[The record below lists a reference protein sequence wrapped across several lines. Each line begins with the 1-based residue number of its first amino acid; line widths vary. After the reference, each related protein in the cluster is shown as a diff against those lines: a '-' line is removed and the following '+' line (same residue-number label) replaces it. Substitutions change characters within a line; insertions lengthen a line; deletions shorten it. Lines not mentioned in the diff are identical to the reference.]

1 MKKRNLLLIAGALF
15 AMSGMAQYNNGYF
28 IINEGQYGSEPGLL
42 NYYSSETN
50 ELSTKVYQ
58 DANNG
63 STLGMT
69 AEFGARADGKL
80 FICSKQNFGAGGRL
94 VVADANTL
102 EMMAN
107 YVEIDGNADTRAVEA
122 VVEANMFFVGTN
134 MGVYAYD
141 LSTLEPVGLVE
152 GTAIEGSAY
161 SPGSGDM
168 VSHGG
173 YLYVATPDGVMVI
186 DPVDNVLVTT
196 VAIANTVSVFEVNGK
211 VYAAANSCTWGTPSQ
226 SDTEQFVLINEDFTA
241 GTVYVVPMASSNFW
255 FTPKPCKPVEIMG
268 ENAIVY
274 SPGEGTKY
282 LCKYD
287 FSTGEFTEKFIEF
300 EGRQQMYGHVLAS
313 DLENGDLLVCTFQGY
328 SSTNYWF
335 NIYDGKT
342 GEQKNSLKMPA
353 HYWFPSQIIKAKD
366 SGSPTGIKDLTVK
379 EKEVAGV
386 MYYNVTG
393 QMSRNPFDGINIVQ
407 TRYTDGTTSTEKVMF

>member
-1 MKKRNLLLIAGALF
+1 MIAGALF
-15 AMSGMAQYNNGYF
+15 ALSSMAEYSNGYF

-50 ELSTKVYQ
+50 EISTKVYQ
-58 DANNG
+58 GANNG

-69 AEFGARADGKL
+69 AEFGTMADGKL
-80 FICSKQNFGAGGRL
+80 FICSKQNFGTGGRL
-94 VVADANTL
+94 VVANANTL
-102 EMMAN
+102 ETLAN
-107 YVEIDGNADTRAVEA
+107 YVEIDGSADTRGVEA
-122 VVEANMFFVGTN
+122 VVEANRFFVGTN
-134 MGVYAYD
+134 VGVYAYD
-141 LSTLEPVGLVE
+141 LTTLEPVGIVE
-152 GTAIEGSAY
+152 GTAVEGTTY
-161 SPGSGDM
+161 SPGTGDM

-173 YLYVATPDGVMVI
+173 YLYVAVPDGVMVI

-196 VAIANTVSVFEVNGK
+196 VSIANAVSVFEAGGK

-226 SDTEQFVLINEDFTA
+226 SDTEQFVLINDDFTA
-241 GTVYVVPMASSNFW
+241 GTVYDVPMASPYFW
-255 FTPKPCKPVEIMG
+255 FTPKPCKPVQVKG

-282 LCKYD
+282 LCKYN

-300 EGRQQMYGHVLAS
+300 EGRQQMYGHVVAS
-313 DLENGDLLVCTFQGY
+313 DLENGDLLVCTFQSY

-335 NIYDGKT
+335 NIYDGQT
-342 GEQKNSLKMPA
+342 GELKNSLKMPG

-366 SGSPTGIKDLTVK
+366 SSNPTRIEDVTVK

-393 QMSRNPFDGINIVQ
+393 QMRRIPFDGINIVL
-407 TRYTDGTTSTEKVMF
+407 TRYTDGTTSTQKVML